1 MDQNEFSVDG
11 FSFDLNSD
19 EFSLDSILNE
29 YKDYDLDAAEDVPRP
44 RAAFAAHPA
53 EATLIDPEEP
63 SPDETPP
70 EIIKDVFDIS
80 KAAFKRAL
88 GHLMREGRIEQKDG
102 WTTLVKPEPPEK

>member
-1 MDQNEFSVDG
+1 MPGGRLDFGQKVTGRVTFVREDGHVDL
-11 FSFDLNSD
+11 SLRPVKEEAMVSD
-19 EFSLDSILNE
+19 ADRILALLE
-29 YKDYDLDAAEDVPRP
+29 KRHGTMPY
-44 RAAFAAHPA
+44 
-53 EATLIDPEEP
+53 
-63 SPDETPP
+63 SDETPP